1 MSEAIL
7 VKGSYSESNT
17 KTLVFKEVKIPTS
30 AWEKYI
36 TNPTKDDVYIY
47 RATAV
52 CTGLTSDY
60 IPEVIFDMANAT
72 SGDFAPVCESGT
84 GAITIYARK
93 IPEKEISFTVKA
105 TLEI

>member
-36 TNPTKDDVYIY
+36 TKDDVYIY

-52 CTGLTSDY
+52 CTGLTNDY
-60 IPEVIFDMANAT
+60 IPEVIFDMADAT